1 MITDEYDILAAQ
13 KSAEARAYCL
23 AVDHLMVTER
33 DASVAR
39 ATMVTKVDKMRTDVH
54 TKDRAV
60 AAARLAV
67 DVAKQKL
74 WEAEKRQ

>member
-1 MITDEYDILAAQ
+1 MITNEYDILAAQ
-13 KSAEARAYCL
+13 KGADVHAYWL
-23 AVDHLMVTER
+23 AVDHLMATER

-39 ATMVTKVDKMRTDVH
+39 ATMVTK
-54 TKDRAV
+54 DRAV

-67 DVAKQKL
+67 NVAKQKL